1 MGNCGRFFIALVVM
15 AGSFGGAVYAH
26 EPSDVKINFDNTAKT
41 LKVYVHHPSSALD
54 RHYIE
59 KVQIIFKGKI
69 IVEQS
74 LAKQDDE
81 RGVKLIYR
89 LPEAAYGDAI
99 SIQAYSTIE
108 GAKRF
113 DFILNKEENP
123 VSFPADMV
131 K

>member
-1 MGNCGRFFIALVVM
+1 MSNYGRFFVVLTVL
-15 AGSFGGAVYAH
+15 AGSFCGALYAH

-54 RHYIE
+54 KHYIE

-81 RGVKLIYR
+81 KGVKLIYR
-89 LPEAAYGDAI
+89 LPEAVYGAAV

-113 DFILNKEENP
+113 DFILNKEENQ
-123 VSFPADMV
+123 VSSPADVV

>member
-1 MGNCGRFFIALVVM
+1 MAVV
-15 AGSFGGAVYAH
+15 ASLCSVAYAH
-26 EPSDVKINFDNTAKT
+26 EPSDVKISFDNTAKT
-41 LKVYVHHPSSALD
+41 LKVYVHHPSNTLD
-54 RHYIE
+54 KHYIE

-69 IVEQS
+69 IIEQF
-74 LAKQDDE
+74 LTKQDDE
-81 RGVKLIYR
+81 KGVKLAYR
-89 LPEAAYGDAI
+89 LPEAAYGDAL

-123 VSFPADMV
+123 VSSPADVV

>member
-1 MGNCGRFFIALVVM
+1 MNICGKFFIVVM
-15 AGSFGGAVYAH
+15 AVAASLCNVVYAH

-81 RGVKLIYR
+81 KGVKLIYR